1 MIYTVVSNTQGKQ
14 LWEGASVFL
23 LKGTRVNHDG
33 ISYKVVDSA
42 VGLYGS
48 NPNDDDYGIRQ
59 STVVEKTR
67 D

>member
-1 MIYTVVSNTQGKQ
+1 MIYTVVSDVRGKK
-14 LWEGASVFL
+14 LWEGASVL
-23 LKGTRVNHDG
+23 LSKGTRINHDG
-33 ISYKVVDSA
+33 ISYQVMDSA